1 MSAESGGAA
10 PETTTSIPRPAER
23 RRMKMLA
30 AWGVASRILRMPLFA
45 ISLSIVLVWLIVIV
59 FANQIAPFSP
69 TAQLSDPLLAPS
81 WSHLFGTDE
90 LGRDVFSRIVHGARI
105 SLVFAIVLVTA
116 AMLIGTLIGVISG
129 FFGGR
134 IDELLMRLVDLFFAF
149 PVIILAMAVAAA
161 LGASVQNAVLA
172 GVIVSW
178 PMYARMARGLVVG
191 YRDAEFV
198 ISSRLAGMSSGRSIM
213 VDLLPSIAGPTIVLA
228 TQDVGS
234 AILLLASLSFL
245 GVGAQ
250 PPMPEWGAMISA
262 GVSHFNAWWIAVF
275 PGLAIVSVALAFNLL
290 GDGLRDML
298 DPKMKRSVQLSR
310 RVHLKGPVPWLRR
323 RSAAGGAST
332 DDPTTRRAK

>member
-1 MSAESGGAA
+1 MSTEFDGPA
-10 PETTTSIPRPAER
+10 PATTTSIPRAGER
-23 RRMKMLA
+23 RRMKLLA
-30 AWGVASRILRMPLFA
+30 AWGAASRILRMPLFA
-45 ISLSIVLVWLIVIV
+45 ISLAIVFAWVIVIV
-59 FANQIAPFSP
+59 FADQIAPFSP
-69 TAQLSDPLLAPS
+69 TAQLGVPLAPPS
-81 WSHLFGTDE
+81 WEHLFGTDE
-90 LGRDVFSRIVHGARI
+90 LGRDVFSRIIHGSRI
-105 SLVFAIVLVTA
+105 SLVFAVILVTA
-116 AMLIGTLIGVISG
+116 AMLIGTLIGVVSG

-172 GVIVSW
+172 GIIVSW
-178 PMYARMARGLVVG
+178 PIYARMTRGLVVG

-198 ISSRLAGMSSGRSIM
+198 VSSRLAGMSSGRSIM

-228 TQDVGS
+228 TQEVGS

-262 GVSHFNAWWIAVF
+262 GVTHFNAWWIAVF
-275 PGLAIVSVALAFNLL
+275 PGLAIVTVALAFNLL

-298 DPKMKRSVQLSR
+298 DPKMKRSVQR
-310 RVHLKGPVPWLRR
+310 RVK
-323 RSAAGGAST
+323 
-332 DDPTTRRAK
+332 